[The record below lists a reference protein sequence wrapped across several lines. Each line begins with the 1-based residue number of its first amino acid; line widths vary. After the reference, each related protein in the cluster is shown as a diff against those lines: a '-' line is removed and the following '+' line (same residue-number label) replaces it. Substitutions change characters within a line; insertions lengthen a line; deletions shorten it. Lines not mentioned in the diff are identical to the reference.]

1 MSTTKEKIKTIL
13 ICVLVAGMLYF
24 TAAIWFYD
32 SPFGDMSISSLFDMP
47 VYEDVGEGAGS
58 DLEGYGIRPLAIVI
72 SDGTSRRGAVYSS
85 DETDAIYTQL
95 RENIAEC
102 MKKAKALR
110 ETDVLSWESALSGG
124 GIFMDYRT
132 DVSYPL
138 LRTWLSASAG
148 TDSVWGRYY
157 IISTGKKNA
166 AIYIKNSD
174 GQTFVADTDVS
185 SESIIYAISKI
196 SSGEVCFAADSED
209 DNFTA
214 VSKETVILK
223 TPREVPVLMPYNAS
237 ANLPEDKKGAFLDV
251 FGLGDATLSEYLEKD
266 GTEVYVA
273 DRVTLKVSPEGTA
286 VYTDTRDAAD
296 ETLGI
301 VVESDSEFP
310 TLAEK
315 TEAARALSARI
326 ASVLQSDGGIYLV
339 SVSET
344 ANGTEV
350 ILGRHING
358 IPLDMKNTLWFAN
371 IRIKGK
377 TVVSAK
383 FNIGSYVKTQ
393 KNVAYIPEYIA
404 AAALSGSGKS
414 GDLNLRYQGAT
425 EGEISPRWYIGGLH
439 KTEE

>member
-24 TAAIWFYD
+24 TATIWFYD

-58 DLEGYGIRPLAIVI
+58 DLEGYGIRPLAIVV
-72 SDGTSRRGAVYSS
+72 SDDTSRRGVIYSS

-95 RENIAEC
+95 RENLAEC
-102 MKKAKALR
+102 MKKAKVLR
-110 ETDVLSWESALSGG
+110 ETDSLSWESALSGG

-132 DVSYPL
+132 DIPYPL

-148 TDSVWGRYY
+148 TDAASGRYY
-157 IISTGKKNA
+157 IISTARKNA
-166 AIYIKNSD
+166 SIYIKNSA

-185 SESIIYAISKI
+185 SETVIYAISKI
-196 SSGEVCFAADSED
+196 ASGKVSFAADHED
-209 DNFTA
+209 GRFSA
-214 VSKETVILK
+214 ISKETVISE
-223 TPREVPVLMPYNAS
+223 TPREVPVLMPYDAS
-237 ANLPEDKKGAFLDV
+237 SGISDDSKRAFLEV
-251 FGLGDATLSEYLEKD
+251 FGLKDATPSEYLEKD
-266 GTEVYVA
+266 GSVVCVA
-273 DRVTLKVSPEGTA
+273 DRVTLKISPEGTA

-301 VVESDSEFP
+301 VVECDSEIP

-326 ASVLQSDGGIYLV
+326 ASALRCDGGIYLL

-344 ANGTEV
+344 ANGTE
-350 ILGRHING
+350 ITFGRHING
-358 IPLDMKNTLWFAN
+358 IPIDMKSTLWFAN
-371 IRIKGK
+371 IRIKGE

-383 FNIGSYVKTQ
+383 FNIGSYLKTSR
-393 KNVAYIPEYIA
+393 NTAYIPENLA

-414 GDLNLRYQGAT
+414 GDLNLRYPGAT
-425 EGEISPRWYIGGLH
+425 DGEISPGWYIGGLH